1 MAYGDKRGMK
11 DPGEYGIGDYF
22 LMGSSGAIGIL
33 AATLAD
39 LNQRGEA
46 SALFQISIF
55 ITRLIGI
62 EFMPFYVILLALM
75 SLGALSIFFFQPLS
89 MREAFLQGFGV
100 LAGLMTI
107 LPANYVNAAP
117 PVMPD
122 ATDIEE
128 QAQAKINSDIG
139 QIRDAQTVSQSTVQQ
154 VTYQQSSEMIG
165 YNLVLRVEFP
175 EGLREDL
182 SRMIARGTLR
192 GRLYNEATDT
202 SYDLFRNGG
211 ADAYFNNDTLTIRT
225 TIPGL
230 TDEAKLWTRIEA
242 SGYAIALESFDAR
255 LGGNSAWNISMTPS
269 NTPIF
274 IQRLTNPYWF

>member
-11 DPGEYGIGDYF
+11 DPGEYGVGDYF
-22 LMGSSGAIGIL
+22 LMGSSGAIGIM

-55 ITRLIGI
+55 TTRLTGI

-117 PVMPD
+117 PEMPE
-122 ATDIEE
+122 ATTTE
-128 QAQAKINSDIG
+128 QQVEAKIISGLG
-139 QIRDAQTVSQSTVQQ
+139 QQETAFPESVAPTNVAL
-154 VTYQQSSEMIG
+154 QQSSEAIG
-165 YNLVLRVEFP
+165 YSLVIRVEFP

-182 SRMIARGTLR
+182 SQMIRRGALR
-192 GRLYNEATDT
+192 GRLYNEQTKT

-211 ADAYFNNDTLTIRT
+211 ADASFAGNVLTIRT

-230 TDEAKLWTRIEA
+230 DAQAKLWTRIEA
-242 SGYAIALESFDAR
+242 RGYAIALESFEASK
-255 LGGNSAWNISMTPS
+255 GGNGAWSISMTPS
-269 NTPIF
+269 DTPIF
-274 IQRLTNPYWF
+274 LQRLTNPYWF